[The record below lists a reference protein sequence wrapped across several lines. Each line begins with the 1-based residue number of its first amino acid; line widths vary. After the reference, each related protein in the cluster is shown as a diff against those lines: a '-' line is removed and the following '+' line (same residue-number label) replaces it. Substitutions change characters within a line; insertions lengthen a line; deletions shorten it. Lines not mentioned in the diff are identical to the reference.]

1 MLVGEELVSKQL
13 ELSGEVEVKLYA
25 VGGFLIAYLNGEY
38 FGFVSVNLEAN
49 SEFTKLGENNAT
61 IDLYIPEASFDGVSV
76 GKVDLQLK
84 DALGNAMGGVKFD
97 VTLKQSSA
105 INSLGYPT
113 EYGVLYTIGDK
124 INDDLTAELANK
136 FALTGDKTFEITG
149 LDTAKQELFF
159 SLRGYAKITVGQV
172 EYYYY
177 GKETT
182 VFSPI
187 YEANDLYEN
196 ETYAEAIK
204 AAYGASDKFIEN
216 LTQNIEFAAFGD
228 YHYNSGQYTSQ
239 LSDLKAIM
247 DKAKTLRNGQGADF
261 VLSLGDFTNNMLGSK
276 EVTNYALDGKYSF
289 RGTELEDDHS
299 FAFYNLYGNHELE
312 SSNTLTYVNTTLTNS
327 EVHWGDGSVGS
338 VAAVTQKYAGQSV
351 GNNEFDKR
359 NELVKGSYYWF
370 ENNGFRIIVVNTN
383 FSWNP
388 NHINGEVVGWE
399 HSLIGSYGS
408 PLASHNASRGFD
420 EGTAAAANTKG
431 YSLGPVQLEWLEDV
445 LMEAV
450 EEGTPCIVA
459 AHGSFANE
467 IGAGGDS
474 AQVRAI
480 YKKANDI
487 RTGTVLASI
496 NGDKH
501 TNRQVV
507 VENVLYLDITTVRNS
522 EWRSTSEPHYTSE
535 HTFIYDNYDAEGNW
549 LSSEERE
556 LNSLSMGKNT
566 WFANDPVSSSIKI
579 TAKCNVELTGMK
591 TKYMY
596 DVIPEGYKDYGY
608 PGQNSGYWNLGDKSF
623 TVTEYAYPQR

>member
-1 MLVGEELVSKQL
+1 
-13 ELSGEVEVKLYA
+13 
-25 VGGFLIAYLNGEY
+25 
-38 FGFVSVNLEAN
+38 
-49 SEFTKLGENNAT
+49 
-61 IDLYIPEASFDGVSV
+61 
-76 GKVDLQLK
+76 
-84 DALGNAMGGVKFD
+84 
-97 VTLKQSSA
+97 
-105 INSLGYPT
+105 
-113 EYGVLYTIGDK
+113 
-124 INDDLTAELANK
+124 
-136 FALTGDKTFEITG
+136 
-149 LDTAKQELFF
+149 
-159 SLRGYAKITVGQV
+159 
-172 EYYYY
+172 
-177 GKETT
+177 
-182 VFSPI
+182 
-187 YEANDLYEN
+187 
-196 ETYAEAIK
+196 
-204 AAYGASDKFIEN
+204 
-216 LTQNIEFAAFGD
+216 
-228 YHYNSGQYTSQ
+228 
-239 LSDLKAIM
+239 
-247 DKAKTLRNGQGADF
+247 
-261 VLSLGDFTNNMLGSK
+261 
-276 EVTNYALDGKYSF
+276 
-289 RGTELEDDHS
+289 
-299 FAFYNLYGNHELE
+299 
-312 SSNTLTYVNTTLTNS
+312 
-327 EVHWGDGSVGS
+327 VHWGDGSVGS

-351 GNNEFDKR
+351 GNNDFEKR

-579 TAKCNVELTGMK
+579 TAKGNVELTGMK